1 LKDGLSIII
10 PAYNEEKTL
19 AASVESA
26 CSAARQSG
34 ADFEVL
40 VVNDCSTDR
49 TGEIAAEIA
58 ARNTKVRPLS
68 NTVNLGMGGAFK
80 TGLRA
85 AMFSHAMV
93 FPADNEHPIEGV
105 LPILK
110 ARGQADIIIPYVTN
124 PEIRARHR
132 RIISWCYVNLVN
144 LLFNQKIPYYNGLVL
159 QRTDLL
165 QSISIETNS
174 FSFQTEAI
182 LKLLARNASWK
193 SVGVPLEESSHT
205 KTKAFRLKNILGV
218 ISSILK
224 LKFCRHLKSLAN
236 FF

>member
-1 LKDGLSIII
+1 MKDGLSIIV

-26 CSAARQSG
+26 CAAAAQAG

-49 TGEIAAEIA
+49 TGLVAEGIAGQ
-58 ARNTKVRPLS
+58 NPKVRALANP
-68 NTVNLGMGGAFK
+68 VNLGMGGAFK
-80 TGLRA
+80 TGLREA
-85 AMFSHAMV
+85 EFSHVMV

-144 LLFNQKIPYYNGLVL
+144 LAFHQKIPYYNGLVL

-165 QSISIETNS
+165 QGITIETNS

-182 LKLLARNASWK
+182 LELLKNKASWIA
-193 SVGVPLEESSHT
+193 VGVPLHQPSHS
-205 KTKAFRLKNILGV
+205 KTKAFRLKNVMGV
-218 ISSILK
+218 VFTL
-224 LKFCRHLKSLAN
+224 LRLRFAPRHS
-236 FF
+236 